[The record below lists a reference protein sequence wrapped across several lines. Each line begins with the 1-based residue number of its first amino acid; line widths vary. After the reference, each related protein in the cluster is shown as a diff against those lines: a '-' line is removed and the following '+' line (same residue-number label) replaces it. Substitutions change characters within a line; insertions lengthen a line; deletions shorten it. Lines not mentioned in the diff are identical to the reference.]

1 LLTEQL
7 PDTDQPS
14 LVPDDPLGW
23 VLSVNGSQA
32 TVRLQAHRADGARV
46 TVGKF
51 LGIRTQQALVIGV
64 LTRISVETD
73 ASGAPHGDHAT
84 GQLDLLGEVRTDE
97 SNRARF
103 DRGVKE
109 YPTIGDTAD
118 LIGHRE
124 LEIVFGGSGPDTIDI
139 GHLQQDRS
147 IGAYVKIDDMVRK
160 HFALF
165 GTTGVGKSSGV
176 ALILQQ
182 ILEARPHL
190 RVFLIDLHNEYGRCF
205 GNRAHILTPK
215 NLKLPFWLFNFEETI
230 DVFFRGR
237 PGVEEEIEILS
248 ELIPIAK
255 GNVSHSR
262 GATDRPSIRKIAS
275 HSTGYTLDT
284 PVPYRLDDLI
294 GLIDERM
301 GKLENRSAWSKYHR
315 LLTRIETARN
325 DPRYSFM
332 FENANIGGD
341 TMVEVLSQLFRLP
354 ANGKP
359 MTIMQLAGFPAEVVD
374 CVVSVVCRM
383 AFEFGLWSD
392 GASPLLIACEEAHRY
407 APADRSIGFGPTRK
421 AVSRIAKEGRKY
433 GIFLGLMTQRPA
445 DLDPTIISQC
455 STVFAMRIASDRDQN
470 IVRAAVSDAAGSL
483 LGFLPSLG
491 AREVFAFGEGVP
503 VPTRLRFK
511 ELPPERIPR
520 SEAVG
525 RSPMEAT
532 LAMDGD
538 FIASVVERWRG
549 AMSSSQGKSEDSS
562 MEFDTLASEE
572 FSTLRQAGLRN
583 PERPVPPPGGAGARP
598 DSYFFPVDDPNR
610 PGGRVRK

>member
-1 LLTEQL
+1 MLTEQL
-7 PDTDQPS
+7 PETDQPS
-14 LVPDDPLGW
+14 LVPADPLGW

-51 LGIRTQQALVIGV
+51 LGIRAQQALVIGV

-73 ASGAPHGDHAT
+73 ATGTPHGDHAT

-97 SNRARF
+97 SNTPRF

-205 GNRAHILTPK
+205 GNRAQILTPK

-262 GATDRPSIRKIAS
+262 GAADRPSIRKITS

-407 APADRSIGFGPTRK
+407 APADRTIGFGPTRK
-421 AVSRIAKEGRKY
+421 AISRIAKEGRKY
-433 GIFLGLMTQRPA
+433 GIYLGLMTQRPA
-445 DLDPTIISQC
+445 DLDATIISQC
-455 STVFAMRIASDRDQN
+455 STVFAMRMASDRDQD

-511 ELPPERIPR
+511 ELPPELIPR
-520 SEAVG
+520 SDAVG
-525 RSPMEAT
+525 RSPMESG
-532 LAMDGD
+532 LAVDTD
-538 FIASVVERWRG
+538 FLAAVVERWRG
-549 AMSSSQGKSEDSS
+549 AMTNSRGKSEDSS
-562 MEFDTLASEE
+562 LEFDSLASEE
-572 FSTLRQAGLRN
+572 FSPLRQAGLRN
-583 PERPVPPPGGAGARP
+583 PERPVPPPNGTAARP
-598 DSYFFPVDDPNR
+598 DSYFFPVEGAPTGPR
-610 PGGRVRK
+610 LRK